1 MHVNRLKNAYSQDHW
16 NSRPKQKTAKRSPK
30 QLHGP
35 LQSDDE
41 NEIKIGPFPLVMPRI
56 STNGREQTTPRYQVL
71 DTPESATTAL
81 DTPFSEQY
89 DLSYQPPDTPQ
100 SRRELQPTR
109 TEPPVKRYRT
119 RILSQNSVN
128 A

>member
-1 MHVNRLKNAYSQDHW
+1 MCCTCKSLEKGLQSRSLEH
-16 NSRPKQKTAKRSPK
+16 RPKQKTVKRSPK
-30 QLHGP
+30 QSHDP

-41 NEIKIGPFPLVMPRI
+41 DEIKIGPFPLVMPRI
-56 STNGREQTTPRYQVL
+56 STNGREHTTPRYQVL
-71 DTPESATTAL
+71 DTPS
-81 DTPFSEQY
+81 SEQY
-89 DLSYQPPDTPQ
+89 DLSYQPPDTPR

-109 TEPPVKRYRT
+109 TEPPVTRYRN